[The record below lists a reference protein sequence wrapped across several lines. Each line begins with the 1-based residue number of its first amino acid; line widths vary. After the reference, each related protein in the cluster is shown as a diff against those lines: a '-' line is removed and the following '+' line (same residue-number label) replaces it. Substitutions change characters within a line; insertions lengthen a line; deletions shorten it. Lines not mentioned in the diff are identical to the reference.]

1 MKSSSRRMAA
11 AAALLA
17 CCNAVAA
24 LSAGFAGRSI
34 VRSPDMCDVDLVD
47 TVTWYAQ
54 ESVRLEVEPWRCGR
68 RVEIPAGATA
78 AWVVADEGGTNWIV
92 RYDDAPISN
101 RCAFALAAGEGALP
115 EGHDYTGY
123 VSLLSGTNILGVL
136 DRHGVVVLGQA
147 ADGGSEVSPVGGAW
161 GSLLQRMSEVEH
173 GIQGLSH
180 DVATNAA
187 AIVALEEKTNTFT
200 EAYQNAGKWVVD
212 DPVVFDNDVV
222 VNENAHLNGETE
234 ILRLDVYGTNRPTWN
249 GDGLATVPDLES
261 EAARLDGRLDSLY
274 AECTGG
280 FRWPDYFTVSG
291 YEAGILPGTLTNWA
305 TGTQMVHN
313 VLVETG
319 TVTRLKGWRID
330 TDVFRYSDWDGEVRW
345 EALEPPSSTP
355 RSRAWIDPDL
365 VRTEGGNVY
374 FADGVADEDIP
385 SLGPIIH
392 SVRLRMRGTLGG
404 YSKETQLEWDPSKQ
418 ATTST
423 VRSIAGPAPG
433 SLLEAARSNV
443 LAAAHSRDGA
453 HTWGDEGLR
462 LWPEGYG
469 SGTNHVTA
477 TWNTN
482 FWGYGLGDFSCISY
496 HTDYSEWKAGPT
508 WEAGSSP
515 GGVYQPL
522 TMVTPRHAV
531 CANHFRPQPRS
542 NNWWVTRSGGIVTN
556 RVVDYKRIRGDLTV
570 ARLDHAFDTND
581 IRPAKLLAAGWHSFL
596 YGATN
601 APNNIHS
608 FGVPVVTY
616 DCAERGYVMFWMPR
630 ALYRGRG
637 DGAADD
643 DSFGLWGPPAD
654 QGVPYARQNA
664 VEGDSGSPVF
674 WPIDGTNM
682 VLLGCFFT
690 GVSGPIPTKEEV
702 DAAIAAWGD
711 KERVEAYDLQEGGWP
726 NPDMPVAPGAP

>member
-11 AAALLA
+11 ATALLA

-24 LSAGFAGRSI
+24 LSDGFAGRSI
-34 VRSPDMCDVDLVD
+34 VRTPDMCDVDLVD

-68 RVEIPAGATA
+68 QVEIPQGATA

-92 RYDDAPISN
+92 RYDAAPTSN

-161 GSLLQRMSEVEH
+161 GSLLQRMSEVES
-173 GIQGLSH
+173 GIHGLSH
-180 DVATNAA
+180 DVATNAM
-187 AIVALEEKTNTFT
+187 AIAQLEDATNHLSSAISVVDSFADVLLALEGATN
-200 EAYQNAGKWVVD
+200 A
-212 DPVVFDNDVV
+212 
-222 VNENAHLNGETE
+222 
-234 ILRLDVYGTNRPTWN
+234 LD
-249 GDGLATVPDLES
+249 
-261 EAARLDGRLDSLY
+261 ARIDSLWG
-274 AECTGG
+274 ECVGG
-280 FRWPDYFTVSG
+280 FRWPDYFTVVG

-305 TGTQMVHN
+305 TGTQTVHN

-330 TDVFRYSDWDGEVRW
+330 TDVFRYSDWDDEVRW
-345 EALEPPSSTP
+345 EALEPPSVTP

-385 SLGPIIH
+385 SLGHIIH

-404 YSKETQLEWDPSKQ
+404 YARETQLEWDPSKQ

-423 VRSIAGPAPG
+423 VRNIAGPAPG
-433 SLLEAARSNV
+433 SLLAVARSNV

-515 GGVYQPL
+515 GGVFQPL

-616 DCAERGYVMFWMPR
+616 DCAERGYVMFWVPS
-630 ALYRGRG
+630 ALSRGRR

-654 QGVPYARQNA
+654 QGVPYARRNA

-690 GVSGPIPTKEEV
+690 GVSGPIPAKEEV

-711 KERVEAYDLQEGGWP
+711 EERVEAYDLQEGGWP
-726 NPDMPVAPGAP
+726 NPDVPVAPGAP